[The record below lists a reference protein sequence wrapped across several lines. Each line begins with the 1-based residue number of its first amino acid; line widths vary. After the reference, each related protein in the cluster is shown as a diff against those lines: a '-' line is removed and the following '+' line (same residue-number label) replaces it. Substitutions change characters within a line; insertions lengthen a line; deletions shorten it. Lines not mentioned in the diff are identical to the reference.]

1 MAGATASP
9 TASPARQLGFDTYVQ
24 DLCQSAATW
33 QSDASG
39 QFTELKSLGANAV
52 ALAFPIYMTGT
63 NSDTVYT
70 KRTCS
75 TTFQT
80 PSTAR
85 LAVAIKEAHTLHLTV
100 LLRPMVQQTVLTDG
114 RGEIRP
120 KHVGAW
126 FDSYLKVLTPYL
138 RLAQQLKVEH
148 FGIASELDSL
158 VKKSNWTSLIKTA
171 KRDYKGQ
178 LVFTVPW
185 GPGQATHAGTA
196 PGLDT
201 YQGVP
206 APDTAT
212 PAQLLADWNYAITKT
227 DPLPFRLSSAAI
239 DEVAIPAQDG
249 AYKTPWVYSL
259 PLASN
264 PFNQSIQA
272 NWYSMAC
279 SFFKTHSMQG
289 IYFWGIWYANGADAV
304 LTTPSPDLS
313 QEVQPDSVAVI
324 KGCFTGA

>member
-1 MAGATASP
+1 MARRRHPHRRDLVVLRGGRGAGPRTGYVP
-9 TASPARQLGFDTYVQ
+9 QLGFDTYVQ

-114 RGEIRP
+114 RGDDPPQARRRVVRQLPQGPDALPEARP
-120 KHVGAW
+120 A
-126 FDSYLKVLTPYL
+126 
-138 RLAQQLKVEH
+138 RKVELLRH
-148 FGIASELDSL
+148 LDGARQPGE
-158 VKKSNWTSLIKTA
+158 KSNWTSLIANA

-178 LVFTVPW
+178 LIFTDVWRP
-185 GPGQATHAGTA
+185 
-196 PGLDT
+196 
-201 YQGVP
+201 V
-206 APDTAT
+206 
-212 PAQLLADWNYAITKT
+212 
-227 DPLPFRLSSAAI
+227 R
-239 DEVAIPAQDG
+239 
-249 AYKTPWVYSL
+249 
-259 PLASN
+259 
-264 PFNQSIQA
+264 
-272 NWYSMAC
+272 
-279 SFFKTHSMQG
+279 
-289 IYFWGIWYANGADAV
+289 
-304 LTTPSPDLS
+304 
-313 QEVQPDSVAVI
+313 
-324 KGCFTGA
+324 